1 LPRSN
6 YSIAIDENEYQKKL
20 PKTGHGERKPVTDYF
35 RYVNREIIHPML
47 ERTLISAIIP
57 PNISHIN
64 TCLGISFYNYE
75 DLLDFFCMTLSTVID
90 FRVKATGKGHVHTSL
105 LKQLPMLKSDS
116 PFRKLLHLRAL
127 SLVCLTR
134 YYESLWNYLWDGLYL
149 KDSWAKKDKR
159 LPNSFF
165 KMLTPT
171 WQSNCALHNDFARR
185 QALVEIDVL
194 ISMVIGLTLDELK
207 TIYRIQFPVMKQYS
221 EDTWYSAN
229 GRIAFTNSKG
239 LSGIGF
245 PRKASNT
252 DPIGWDDI
260 KGMESGIVERKIID
274 DTIPGGPIERTIT
287 YEAPFDR
294 CDREKDYALAWA
306 EFERRFGY

>member
-1 LPRSN
+1 
-6 YSIAIDENEYQKKL
+6 
-20 PKTGHGERKPVTDYF
+20 
-35 RYVNREIIHPML
+35 
-47 ERTLISAIIP
+47 
-57 PNISHIN
+57 
-64 TCLGISFYNYE
+64 
-75 DLLDFFCMTLSTVID
+75 
-90 FRVKATGKGHVHTSL
+90 
-105 LKQLPMLKSDS
+105 
-116 PFRKLLHLRAL
+116 
-127 SLVCLTR
+127 VCLTR